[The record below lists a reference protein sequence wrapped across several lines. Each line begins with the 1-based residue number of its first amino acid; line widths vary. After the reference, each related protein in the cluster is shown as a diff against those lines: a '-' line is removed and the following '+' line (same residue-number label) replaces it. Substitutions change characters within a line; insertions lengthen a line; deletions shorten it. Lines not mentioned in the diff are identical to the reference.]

1 MVPAGTPLMSVPAAD
16 GELPQT
22 YETTEAFETWFE
34 VGPQDVFP
42 EQFEHFLGMNEGLKR
57 HFMDSHGD
65 LLTPRFWRECQRRAA
80 RQAA

>member
-1 MVPAGTPLMSVPAAD
+1 MARVSLKLGDLTLEGASHAGD
-16 GELPQT
+16 
-22 YETTEAFETWFE
+22 ETWFE